1 MKFTEW
7 LDNECSKDPDNMR
20 PPPLD
25 AQLAVHFLKDY
36 LLGENWFSTMPMSTK
51 QVNTEIVDAI
61 LDKYSRKYRKEKA
74 AWRKTNSNK

>member
-7 LDNECSKDPDNMR
+7 LDREWSKDADNMC

-25 AQLAVHFLKDY
+25 AQLAVNFLKDY
-36 LLGENWFSTMPMSTK
+36 LLGEDWFSTMPMSTK

-74 AWRKTNSNK
+74 AWRRANSKK